1 MQSVS
6 SQHIQLLIG
15 VEFFKGVNEEELRDI
30 LSHAFIK
37 TYEKDASLFFQGD
50 PASAFY
56 VIVEGRVKLTQLNEE
71 GEQIIHHYPGVGEAF
86 GIIAVLRQVDYP
98 VAAQAVGK
106 TKLLMWTEKASKRI
120 LFEHPQLGLNS
131 IRLLSKYIIDFQDRI
146 KELSTERVERR
157 IARTLL
163 RIADQGGKKVDDG
176 IKIDW
181 KLTRQD
187 IAEMS
192 GTTLYSVSRIISQW
206 ERDGV
211 VDCSA
216 SLILIKKHHHLMEI
230 AETKGKQKK

>member
-1 MQSVS
+1 MNEIS
-6 SQHIQLLIG
+6 SQYAQLLIG
-15 VEFFKGVNEEELRDI
+15 VEFFKGVSKEELQGI
-30 LSHAFIK
+30 LSYAFAK
-37 TYEKDASLFFQGD
+37 RYKNDEPLFFQDD
-50 PASAFY
+50 PANAFY
-56 VIVEGRVKLTQLNEE
+56 VIVEGRVKLTQLNDE

-86 GIIAVLRQVDYP
+86 GIIAVLRQIEYP
-98 VAAQAVGK
+98 VAARAVGD
-106 TKLLMWTEKASKRI
+106 TKVLVWTEQASKRI

-131 IRLLSKYIIDFQDRI
+131 IRLLSKYIVDFQDRI

-163 RIADQGGKKVDDG
+163 RIAEQGGRIVEDG

-206 ERDGV
+206 DRDGV
-211 VDCSA
+211 VDA
-216 SLILIKKHHHLMEI
+216 STTHILIKKHHSLLEI
-230 AETKGKQKK
+230 AESA